1 MIKDIIEKNKVIN
14 ADSAYEVVINK
25 YIEEVNS
32 DAWLLKH
39 KKTGARI
46 VLLSNEDD
54 NKVFNIGFRTPVE
67 DNTGVPHIIEHTVL
81 CGSKNFPVKDPFME
95 LVKGSLNT
103 FLNAMTYPDK
113 TVYPVASYNDKDF
126 KNLMHIYM
134 DAVFNPNIYREDKIF
149 RQEGWHY
156 ELEDKDAPLE
166 INGIVYNEMKGVYS
180 NIDGIATRVTSQ
192 SLFPD
197 TGYKNESGG
206 DPDYIPELSYEE
218 YLDFHRKYYHPSNSF
233 IYLYGDMDM
242 SERLEWIDREYLSK
256 YEPLKINSEIEKQ
269 KPFEKTYEMTKEYAI
284 SDNEKEEE
292 SAMLT
297 SNYVIGDNLDAKL
310 MISFRIL
317 KYALM
322 EIEGAPLKQAVI
334 DAGIGKAVYGS
345 FDDDIYQP
353 VYSIIAKN
361 ANEKDK
367 DQFIN
372 VIKHTL
378 KEIAEKGI
386 DKNTLLAGLNSIEFD
401 TRESDFGTIPKGLM
415 WGLDVMASWIYDDKK
430 PFVHL
435 ETNKIFEELR
445 EEINTDYF
453 ENLLRKYLIENTHHS
468 VVVLAPKKGLTEEK
482 ENTLRQKLAQKKG
495 QMTEE
500 ELEKIIVDTKELEKF
515 QETPSTPE
523 QLKAIPLLKIQDI
536 NPEPKPL
543 ISSKSEADNIVMLHS
558 DIFTNGI
565 GYVDIVFD
573 CSDIPQKYQQ
583 YIGLLKHL
591 LTYMDTDRG
600 YMDLNMDIDLNLG
613 GLAFDTGLYINDIS
627 GKIVFDMEIH
637 VKALHE
643 KIQKAYEIIQ
653 EVILKTRFDDTKRLK
668 ELLEELKL
676 RINKRIVSGGDSA
689 ARLRAMSYYSK
700 AYYVR
705 EQIAGIAFYEF
716 VKDIV
721 EHFDDKKDEVVSML
735 KETMEKVFIKE
746 NMTLNYAGD
755 GKSFERTK
763 EYTINL
769 KANMFDRTE
778 EYREQFDGWEFIP
791 EQKNEAFITSGQ
803 VQYVTMAGNY
813 NDFYREHSYSGCFFV
828 LGNIMRN
835 KYLWNN
841 IREAGGAYGCNC
853 VIGRS
858 GDGFFSSYRDPKLA
872 ETINVYKQAPDYI
885 ENFDVDERE
894 MRKYIIG
901 TISLMDTP
909 LNAADVSVRELANY
923 LAGVTFETM
932 KKNRQ
937 EVLNTTPEDIR
948 KLAPLVK
955 KIIDRNNICV
965 VGSKSAIEKSKD
977 LFKEIRELG

>member
-1 MIKDIIEKNKVIN
+1 MIQDIIKRNKTIN
-14 ADSAYEVVINK
+14 ENTAYEVVMNK

-39 KKTGARI
+39 KKTGAKI

-134 DAVFNPNIYREDKIF
+134 DAVFNPNIYKEDKIF
-149 RQEGWHY
+149 KQEGWHY
-156 ELEDKDAPLE
+156 ELADKDAPLE

-180 NIDGIATRVTSQ
+180 SIDGIAARVTSQ

-197 TGYKNESGG
+197 NGYKNESGG
-206 DPDYIPELSYEE
+206 EPDFIPELSYEE
-218 YLDFHRKYYHPSNSF
+218 YLQFHRKYYHPSNSF

-242 SERLEWIDREYLSK
+242 SERLDWMDKEYLSE
-256 YEPLKINSEIEKQ
+256 YDSLKINSEIVKQ
-269 KPFEKTYEMTKEYAI
+269 APFEKRREMRTEYAI
-284 SDNEKEEE
+284 SEHEKEEE

-322 EIEGAPLKQAVI
+322 EIEGAPLKQALI

-353 VYSIIAKN
+353 VYSIVAKN
-361 ANEKDK
+361 TSEKNRDK
-367 DQFIN
+367 FIN
-372 VIKHTL
+372 IIEQTL
-378 KEIAEKGI
+378 NEILEKGI
-386 DKNTLLAGLNSIEFD
+386 DKNTLAAGLNSIEFD
-401 TRESDFGTIPKGLM
+401 TKESDFGTIPKGLM
-415 WGLDVMASWIYDDKK
+415 WGLDVMASWLYDERK

-435 ETNKIFEELR
+435 ETNKIFDELR
-445 EEINTDYF
+445 EKISTDYF
-453 ENLLRKYLIENTHHS
+453 EKLIKQYLIENTHHS
-468 VVVLAPKKGLTEEK
+468 VVVLAPKRGLTEEK
-482 ENTLRQKLAQKKG
+482 ERILKEKLEEKKA

-500 ELEKIIVDTKELEKF
+500 ELDKIIEDTKELEEF
-515 QETPSTPE
+515 QGTPSTPE
-523 QLKAIPLLKIQDI
+523 QLKAIPLLKIEDI
-536 NPEPKPL
+536 NPQPKPL
-543 ISSKSEADNIVMLHS
+543 ISQKSEVENVTILHN

-565 GYVDIVFD
+565 GYADIVFD
-573 CSDIPQKYQQ
+573 CSNIPERYHQ

-591 LTYMDTDRG
+591 LTYMDTGRG

-613 GLAFDTGLYINDIS
+613 GLSFDTGLYVNDIS
-627 GKIVFDMEIH
+627 NKIVFNMEIH
-637 VKALHE
+637 VKTLYE
-643 KIQKAYEIIQ
+643 KIEKAYEIIQ
-653 EVILKTRFDDTKRLK
+653 EVILKTRFDDTKRLR

-676 RINKRIVSGGDSA
+676 RIYRRIVSGGDSSA
-689 ARLRAMSYYSK
+689 KLRAMSYYSK
-700 AYYVR
+700 PYYIR

-721 EHFDDKKDEVVSML
+721 EHYDEKKEYVVSML
-735 KETMEKVFIKE
+735 KQTVQKVFTKE
-746 NMTLNYAGD
+746 NITLNYTGD
-755 GKSFERTK
+755 GESFKKVK
-763 EYTINL
+763 EYTISL
-769 KANMFDRTE
+769 KANMFDKKDKYKE
-778 EYREQFDGWEFIP
+778 NFDGWDFVP
-791 EQKNEAFITSGQ
+791 NQRNEAFITSGQ
-803 VQYVTMAGNY
+803 VQYVAMAGNY
-813 NDFYREHSYSGCFFV
+813 NEAHNEYPYTGSFFV

-841 IREAGGAYGCNC
+841 VREVGGAYGCNC
-853 VIGRS
+853 MIGRT

-872 ETINVYKQAPDYI
+872 ETINVFKEAPNYI
-885 ENFDVDERE
+885 EKFDVDERE

-901 TISLMDTP
+901 TVSLMDTP
-909 LNAADVSVRELANY
+909 MNAADIGTRELANY
-923 LAGVTFETM
+923 MAGVTYDSM
-932 KKNRQ
+932 KKTRQ
-937 EVLNTTPEDIR
+937 EVLSTAAEDIR
-948 KLAPLVK
+948 KLAPM
-955 KIIDRNNICV
+955 IRRITDRNNICV
-965 VGSKSAIEKSKD
+965 VGSKSSIENAKD
-977 LFKEIRELG
+977 LFKEIKELG

>member
-1 MIKDIIEKNKVIN
+1 MMKDIIEKNKAIREK
-14 ADSAYEVVINK
+14 DAYEIITNK

-67 DNTGVPHIIEHTVL
+67 NNTGVPHIIEHTVL

-134 DAVFNPNIYREDKIF
+134 DAVFNPNIYEENKIF
-149 RQEGWHY
+149 QQEGWHY
-156 ELEDKDAPLE
+156 ELEDKEAPLE

-180 NIDGIATRVTSQ
+180 SIDGIISRVTSQ

-197 TGYKNESGG
+197 TGYQNESGG
-206 DPDYIPELSYEE
+206 DPDFIPDLSYEE

-242 SERLEWIDREYLSK
+242 AERLDWIDKEYLSN
-256 YEPLKINSEIEKQ
+256 YDSLKINSEIGKQ
-269 KPFEKTYEMTKEYAI
+269 KPFEKTHEMTKEYAI

-353 VYSIIAKN
+353 VYSIVAKN
-361 ANEKDK
+361 ASEKDK
-367 DQFIN
+367 DKFIN
-372 VIKHTL
+372 IIEQTL

-386 DKNTLLAGLNSIEFD
+386 DKNTLSAGLNSIEFD

-415 WGLDVMASWIYDDKK
+415 WGLDVMASWLYDDTK

-435 ETNKIFEELR
+435 ETNKIFAELR
-445 EEINTDYF
+445 EEIDTDYF
-453 ENLLRKYLIENTHHS
+453 ENLVRKYLIENTHHS
-468 VVVLAPKKGLTEEK
+468 VVVLTPKKGLTEEK
-482 ENTLRQKLAQKKG
+482 EKALREKLAQKKA

-500 ELEKIIVDTKELEKF
+500 EIDKIIADTKALEKF

-536 NPEPKPL
+536 KPEPKPL
-543 ISSKSEADNIVMLHS
+543 ISSKSQEDNITMLHS

-565 GYVDIVFD
+565 GYVDLVFD
-573 CSDIPQKYQQ
+573 CSDIPQKYHQ
-583 YIGLLKHL
+583 YIGLLKYL

-613 GLAFDTGLYINDIS
+613 GLAFDTGLYVNDIS
-627 GKIVFDMEIH
+627 DKIVFNMEVH
-637 VKALHE
+637 VKALYE
-643 KIQKAYEIIQ
+643 KLQKAYEIIQ
-653 EVILKTRFDDTKRLK
+653 EVILTTEFNDTKRLK

-676 RINKRIVSGGDSA
+676 RINKRIVSSGDSA

-700 AYYVR
+700 AYYIR
-705 EQIAGIAFYEF
+705 EQIAGIAFYDF
-716 VKDIV
+716 VKEIV
-721 EHFDDKKDEVVSML
+721 EHFDEKKEEVISML
-735 KETMEKVFIKE
+735 EETVKTVFSKE
-746 NMTLNYAGD
+746 NMILNYAGD
-755 GKSFERTK
+755 SESFVK
-763 EYTINL
+763 AKVYTMNL
-769 KANMFDRTE
+769 KDNMFDRTE
-778 EYREQFDGWEFIP
+778 EYKEQFDGWKFIP

-813 NDFYREHSYSGCFFV
+813 NDFYKEHSYSGSFFV

-853 VIGRS
+853 LIGRN

-909 LNAADVSVRELANY
+909 LNAADVSTRELTNY
-923 LAGVTFETM
+923 MAGVTYEVL

-937 EVLNTTPEDIR
+937 EVLNTTAEDIR